1 MTQVRRLASL
11 GAALTLMALL
21 PGCGLRPLYSGG
33 SQGVASQLL
42 SGVEVPPIAGK
53 AGWLVRD
60 ALIQR
65 LSATKADAPRYRL
78 EVELDDQ
85 ISSFGVRRDA
95 GVSRE
100 RRTLRARY
108 RLIETATGSIVIDA
122 TAGSDAGV
130 DVVSSDY
137 ATVAAENT
145 ALENL
150 SRTVADQIIAR
161 LALHAR
167 TPAGQ

>member
-1 MTQVRRLASL
+1 MIQSRRRALL
-11 GAALTLMALL
+11 GAALILLTSL
-21 PGCGLRPLYSGG
+21 PGCGLHPLYSGG
-33 SQGVASQLL
+33 SQGAASQLL
-42 SGVEVPPIAGK
+42 SGVEVTPIAGK

-60 ALIQR
+60 ALMQR
-65 LSATKADAPRYRL
+65 LSAAPQGEPRYRL

-85 ISSFGVRRDA
+85 ITGFGIRRDA

-108 RLIETATGSIVIDA
+108 RLIETATNAILIDA

-161 LALHAR
+161 LALQAR

>member
-1 MTQVRRLASL
+1 M
-11 GAALTLMALL
+11 AAAIALMAIL
-21 PGCGLRPLYSGG
+21 PGCGLHPLYSGG
-33 SQGVASQLL
+33 SQGAAGQLL

-60 ALIQR
+60 ALMQR
-65 LSATKADAPRYRL
+65 LSAAPEGEPRYRL

-85 ISSFGVRRDA
+85 ITGFGIRRDA

-108 RLIETATGSIVIDA
+108 KLIDNATNAVLVDA

-137 ATVAAENT
+137 ATVAAEST

-150 SRTVADQIIAR
+150 SRIVADQIIAR
-161 LALHAR
+161 LARHAR